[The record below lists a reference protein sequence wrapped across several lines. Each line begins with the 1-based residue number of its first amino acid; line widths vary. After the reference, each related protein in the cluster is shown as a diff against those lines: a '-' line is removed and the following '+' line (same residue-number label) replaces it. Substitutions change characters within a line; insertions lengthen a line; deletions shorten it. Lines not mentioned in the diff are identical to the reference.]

1 MDQATGNNTDFNE
14 LVSQIKTLTTELT
27 AMHSELYWLAMQA
40 KGVASRETP
49 SELNFDMLA
58 DLKTAVDNM
67 RLLLWDYIE
76 VASTLDPKTVQEG
89 MEVQRVRRATEF
101 LQLLRSRLGRAP
113 EQEPMSFIERI
124 NAAVKKSL
132 KDRAA

>member
-1 MDQATGNNTDFNE
+1 MDQATGNHTDFNE
-14 LVSQIKTLTTELT
+14 LVKQIQTLTTELT
-27 AMHSELYWLAMQA
+27 GMHSELYWLAMQA
-40 KGVASRETP
+40 KDVASRETP
-49 SELNFDMLA
+49 SELNFEMLA

-76 VASTLDPKTVQEG
+76 VASTLDPKKVQEG

-101 LQLLRSRLGRAP
+101 LNLLRGRLGRAP
-113 EQEPMSFIERI
+113 EQEPVSFIERI

-132 KDRAA
+132 KNEAA

>member
-1 MDQATGNNTDFNE
+1 MDQATRNQTDFNE
-14 LVSQIKTLTTELT
+14 LVTQIKTLTTELT

-40 KGVASRETP
+40 KDVASRETP
-49 SELNFDMLA
+49 SELNFELLA

-76 VASTLDPKTVQEG
+76 VASTLDPKRVQEG

-101 LQLLRSRLGRAP
+101 LQLLRGRLGRAP
-113 EQEPMSFIERI
+113 EQEPVSFIERI

>member
-1 MDQATGNNTDFNE
+1 MDQASRNQTDFNE
-14 LVSQIKTLTTELT
+14 LVTQIKTLTTELT

-40 KGVASRETP
+40 KDVASRETP
-49 SELNFDMLA
+49 SELSFEALA

-76 VASTLDPKTVQEG
+76 VASTLDPKAVQEG

-101 LQLLRSRLGRAP
+101 LQLLRRRLGRAP

>member
-1 MDQATGNNTDFNE
+1 MDQATGNHTDFNE
-14 LVSQIKTLTTELT
+14 LVKQIQTLTTELT

-40 KGVASRETP
+40 KDVASRETP
-49 SELNFDMLA
+49 SELNFEMLA

-76 VASTLDPKTVQEG
+76 VASTLDPKKVQEG

-101 LQLLRSRLGRAP
+101 LNLLRGRLGRAP
-113 EQEPMSFIERI
+113 EQEPVSFIERI

-132 KDRAA
+132 KNEAA

>member
-1 MDQATGNNTDFNE
+1 MDQASRNQTDFNE
-14 LVSQIKTLTTELT
+14 LVTQIKTLTTELT

-40 KGVASRETP
+40 KDVASRETP
-49 SELNFDMLA
+49 SELNFEMLA

-76 VASTLDPKTVQEG
+76 VASTLDPKKVQEG

-101 LQLLRSRLGRAP
+101 LNLLRGRLGRAP
-113 EQEPMSFIERI
+113 EQEPVSFIERI

-132 KDRAA
+132 KNEAA

>member
-1 MDQATGNNTDFNE
+1 MDQVTGNRKDFNE
-14 LVSQIKTLTTELT
+14 LVGQIKTLTTELT

-40 KGVASRETP
+40 KDVASRETP
-49 SELNFDMLA
+49 SELNFEALA

-76 VASTLDPKTVQEG
+76 VASTLDPKKVQEG

-101 LQLLRSRLGRAP
+101 LNLLRGRLGRAP

-132 KDRAA
+132 KERAA

>member
-1 MDQATGNNTDFNE
+1 MDQATRNHTDFSE
-14 LVSQIKTLTTELT
+14 LVKQIQTLTTELT

-40 KGVASRETP
+40 KDVASRETP
-49 SELNFDMLA
+49 SELNFEMMA

-101 LQLLRSRLGRAP
+101 LNLLRGRLGRSR
-113 EQEPMSFIERI
+113 EQEPVSFIERI

-132 KDRAA
+132 KNEAA

>member
-40 KGVASRETP
+40 KDVASRETP

-76 VASTLDPKTVQEG
+76 VSSTLDPKTVQEG